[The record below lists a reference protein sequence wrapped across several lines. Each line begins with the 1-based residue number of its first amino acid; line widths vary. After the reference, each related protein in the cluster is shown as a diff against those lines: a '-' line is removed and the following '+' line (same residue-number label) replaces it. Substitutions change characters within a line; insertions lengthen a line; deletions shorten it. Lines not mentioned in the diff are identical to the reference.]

1 MLAKITSKNQITLPK
16 AVVAQLPRSEYFEV
30 EAVDGRLMLTPVR
43 AEGRRGARQA
53 GGTGHWRRRRENWGR
68 IKISE
73 ITVPAGRW
81 ESQALYPHQGHNP
94 AKVRIPFFKEY
105 RCSPR

>member
-1 MLAKITSKNQITLPK
+1 MKLAEALLIRADQKKKILSLRERIGQNAL
-16 AVVAQLPRSEYFEV
+16 AQ
-30 EAVDGRLMLTPVR
+30 G
-43 AEGRRGARQA
+43 
-53 GGTGHWRRRRENWGR
+53 ENWGR

-73 ITVPAGRW
+73 ITVPTGRG

-94 AKVRIPFFKEY
+94 DKVRVPFFKEY